1 MSTRLILA
9 HVAMFLVSLIYA
21 ANFSLA
27 KMVMPDYVG
36 AFGFILLRVSAA
48 AVLFVLSSLF
58 FKEKVEKKDFGILV
72 LTSIFGVAL
81 NMLTFFK
88 GLELTTPINGAL
100 IMLMTPIL
108 VLVFSFV
115 VLKEKLNFLKIT
127 GIGLGLGGALMLTL
141 SNSNASTAYAPDP
154 LWGNILVGIN
164 AASYGVYLIMIKPLA
179 KKYHPITIMKWNF
192 GLGLIFVFPF
202 GIQQTMEVKWQNMPY
217 QIFWVIAFVLFFVTF
232 VNYLLNAIALTVVS
246 PSVVGAYIYL
256 QPVLTALIAII
267 GGNDNLTLTITVSS
281 LLIFAGVYMVSY
293 KKKAAAQQP

>member
-9 HVAMFLVSLIYA
+9 HVAMFLVALIYA

-27 KMVMPDYVG
+27 KMAMPTYVG
-36 AFGFILLRVSAA
+36 AFGFILLRVAA
-48 AVLFVLSSLF
+48 AAALFLLTSIF
-58 FKEKVEKKDFGILV
+58 IREKVEKKDIRTLV

-115 VLKEKLNFLKIT
+115 ALKEKLNYLKII

-141 SNSNASTAYAPDP
+141 SDSNAASVYAPNP
-154 LWGNILVGIN
+154 FWGNILVGIN

-192 GLGLIFVFPF
+192 GLGLLFVFPF
-202 GIQQTMEVKWQNMPY
+202 GVGQTLQVDWQTMPY
-217 QIFWVIAFVLFFVTF
+217 QILMVIAFVLFFVTF
-232 VNYLLNAIALTVVS
+232 VNYLLNAIALTMVS

-256 QPVLTALIAII
+256 QPVLTALIAVI
-267 GGNDNLTLTITVSS
+267 GGHDSLTLTITVSS
-281 LLIFAGVYMVSY
+281 LLIFAGVYLVSL
-293 KKKAAAQQP
+293 KK

>member
-1 MSTRLILA
+1 MSTRLIFA

-27 KMVMPDYVG
+27 KMAMPEYVG

-48 AVLFVLSSLF
+48 AALFFLSSIF
-58 FKEKVEKKDFGILV
+58 IREKVEKKDMGTLI

-115 VLKEKLNFLKIT
+115 VLKEKLNFLNII

-141 SNSNASTAYAPDP
+141 SNSNAASDYAPDP

-192 GLGLIFVFPF
+192 GIGLLFVFPF
-202 GIQQTMEVKWQNMPY
+202 GIQQSLEVNWQMMPY
-217 QIFWVIAFVLFFVTF
+217 EIMLVIAFVLFFVTF

-246 PSVVGAYIYL
+246 PAVVGAYIYL
-256 QPVLTALIAII
+256 QPVLTALIAVI
-267 GGNDNLTLTITVSS
+267 GGHDNLTLTITVSS
-281 LLIFAGVYMVSY
+281 LLIFSGVYLVSY
-293 KKKAAAQQP
+293 KK

>member
-1 MSTRLILA
+1 MSIRLFFA
-9 HVAMFLVSLIYA
+9 HVAMFFVALIYA

-27 KMVMPDYVG
+27 KMAMPDYVG

-48 AVLFVLSSLF
+48 AALVFISSSF
-58 FKEKVEKKDFGILV
+58 IREKVEKKDIGTLV

-115 VLKEKLNFLKIT
+115 VLKEKLNFLKII

-141 SNSNASTAYAPDP
+141 SNSNAATAYAPNP

-164 AASYGVYLIMIKPLA
+164 AASYGIYLIMVKPLA

-192 GLGLIFVFPF
+192 GLGLLFVFPF
-202 GIQQTMEVKWQNMPY
+202 GIQETLQVNWQSMPY
-217 QIFWVIAFVLFFVTF
+217 EIILVIAFVLFFVTF
-232 VNYLLNAIALTVVS
+232 VNYLLNAIALTMVS
-246 PSVVGAYIYL
+246 PAVIGAYIYL
-256 QPVLTALIAII
+256 QPVLTALIAVI
-267 GGNDNLTLTITVSS
+267 GGHDNLTLTITISS
-281 LLIFAGVYMVSY
+281 LLIFGGVYLVSY
-293 KKKAAAQQP
+293 KK

>member
-1 MSTRLILA
+1 MSIRLFFA
-9 HVAMFLVSLIYA
+9 HVAMFLVALIYA

-27 KMVMPDYVG
+27 KMAMPDYVG

-48 AVLFVLSSLF
+48 AALVFISSAF
-58 FKEKVEKKDFGILV
+58 IREKVEKKDIGTLV

-115 VLKEKLNFLKIT
+115 VLKEKLNFLKII

-141 SNSNASTAYAPDP
+141 SNSNAASDYAPNP

-164 AASYGVYLIMIKPLA
+164 AASYGVYLIMVKPLA

-192 GLGLIFVFPF
+192 GLGLLFVFPF
-202 GIQQTMEVKWQNMPY
+202 GIQETLQVNWQTMPY
-217 QIFWVIAFVLFFVTF
+217 EIMLVIAFVLFFVTF
-232 VNYLLNAIALTVVS
+232 VNYLLNAIALTMVS
-246 PSVVGAYIYL
+246 PAVIGAYIYL
-256 QPVLTALIAII
+256 QPVLTALIAVV
-267 GGNDNLTLTITVSS
+267 GGHDNLTLTITISS
-281 LLIFAGVYMVSY
+281 LLIFVGVYLVSY
-293 KKKAAAQQP
+293 KK

>member
-1 MSTRLILA
+1 MSTRLIMA
-9 HVAMFLVSLIYA
+9 HVAMFLVALIYA

-27 KMVMPDYVG
+27 KMAMPDYVG

-48 AVLFVLSSLF
+48 AALFLISSAF
-58 FKEKVEKKDFGILV
+58 VREKLEKKDIGTLI

-115 VLKEKLNFLKIT
+115 VLKEQLNFLKII

-141 SNSNASTAYAPDP
+141 SNSNAATAYAPNP

-164 AASYGVYLIMIKPLA
+164 AASYGVYLIMVKPLA

-192 GLGLIFVFPF
+192 GLGLLFVFPF
-202 GIQQTMEVKWQNMPY
+202 GIQQTLQVNWQTMPF
-217 QIFWVIAFVLFFVTF
+217 QIMLVIAFVLFFVTF
-232 VNYLLNAIALTVVS
+232 VNYLLNAIALTMVS
-246 PSVVGAYIYL
+246 PAVIGAYIYL
-256 QPVLTALIAII
+256 QPVLTALIAVI
-267 GGNDNLTLTITVSS
+267 GGHDSLTLTITISS
-281 LLIFAGVYMVSY
+281 LLIFGGVYLVSY
-293 KKKAAAQQP
+293 KK